1 MGLCVIGDSMLYT
14 ALPACFMD
22 IGLDA
27 QTTGAIL
34 SVNRFARLLFNPAAA
49 VVLLRLGQKRTAVVA
64 ACLAVFTTMG
74 YSFVTTPAAW
84 LTLRVLW
91 GLSWSLI
98 RLTAFVVTLSE
109 VRETRRGEALGG
121 MQRLVR
127 LGSLAGAFGGG
138 FLLDLVGFR
147 STARILGTL
156 TCVAVLLSLVLR
168 VPKPQEEQISG
179 SRPALSL
186 RQVPPLLKQG
196 WPVYSSALLSAV
208 AIGGVFISTAG
219 VLLRSRVVS
228 HGLVFAGVGLGTLT
242 GFVQASRWAS
252 DILLAPLV
260 GRLSDRLGRALPLAL
275 IYSLQLFAA
284 CAILFS
290 QGVLAAVAAGVLMFS
305 AQAVALVVLS
315 SAAADVGAGEKSALS
330 MTMYSTCLDLGE
342 ATGPILAYSL
352 LDFGLART
360 YSLGTIGIGAL
371 ALFWGFG
378 LYTRLLKKAD
388 AQDPAEDKN

>member
-1 MGLCVIGDSMLYT
+1 MSRARLVALIMGLCVIGDSMLYT

-156 TCVAVLLSLVLR
+156 TCVAVLLSLVRTKTPRRADFWL
-168 VPKPQEEQISG
+168 
-179 SRPALSL
+179 
-186 RQVPPLLKQG
+186 
-196 WPVYSSALLSAV
+196 
-208 AIGGVFISTAG
+208 
-219 VLLRSRVVS
+219 
-228 HGLVFAGVGLGTLT
+228 
-242 GFVQASRWAS
+242 QAST
-252 DILLAPLV
+252 
-260 GRLSDRLGRALPLAL
+260 
-275 IYSLQLFAA
+275 LFKT
-284 CAILFS
+284 
-290 QGVLAAVAAGVLMFS
+290 S
-305 AQAVALVVLS
+305 ATS
-315 SAAADVGAGEKSALS
+315 SE
-330 MTMYSTCLDLGE
+330 T
-342 ATGPILAYSL
+342 
-352 LDFGLART
+352 GLACVLVCIA
-360 YSLGTIGIGAL
+360 LGGGDRRCIHIHRGCIA
-371 ALFWGFG
+371 
-378 LYTRLLKKAD
+378 
-388 AQDPAEDKN
+388 